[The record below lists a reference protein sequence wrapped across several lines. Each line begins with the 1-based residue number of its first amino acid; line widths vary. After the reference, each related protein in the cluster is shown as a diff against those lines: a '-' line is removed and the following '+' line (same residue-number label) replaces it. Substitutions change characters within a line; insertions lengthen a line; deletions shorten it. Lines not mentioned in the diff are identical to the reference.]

1 VIVSSD
7 RFQRIQDQLI
17 MVVPMT
23 KTSRPYVFHIRV
35 EPSETGLRDAGTI
48 MCDQPRM
55 IASQRLLDAAPVGRV
70 STATMSRVDMLLR
83 ALLDL

>member
-1 VIVSSD
+1 
-7 RFQRIQDQLI
+7 
-17 MVVPMT
+17 
-23 KTSRPYVFHIRV
+23 VFHIRV

-55 IASQRLLDAAPVGRV
+55 ISSHRLLDAAPAGRV
-70 STATMSRVDMLLR
+70 SAATMARVEMLLR